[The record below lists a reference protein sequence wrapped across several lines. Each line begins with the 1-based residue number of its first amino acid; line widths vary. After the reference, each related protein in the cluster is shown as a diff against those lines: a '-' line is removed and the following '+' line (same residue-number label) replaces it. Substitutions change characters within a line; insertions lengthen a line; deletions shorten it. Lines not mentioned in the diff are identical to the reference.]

1 MKKTL
6 VLLLSMV
13 FIGGCGSNFEWF
25 PKYGGFNNSST
36 ATVPVTAPGTVM
48 RTIPFPTVPDEV
60 RFVSDIVF
68 DKNTGT
74 FWMLAG
80 TSTAPLNTPNVLVRM
95 NATTGVVDRTV
106 NAGSWPFT
114 IINGSTMAFDGVSF
128 WVTSGVND
136 SEIYLIFSNGN
147 FLNNNVYPCA
157 ATTTG
162 LCRGIAWDSTTASFW
177 SAASDISRLVN
188 YQVINGAVTSS
199 TPALPPYT
207 TLWSGSDV
215 TDVSFDS
222 LTGQVFVIKN
232 GVIVVQGNSGTSLG
246 TISFTVPGTGRGDW
260 DGQFFWVVDNT
271 SKSIKA
277 LFVR

>member
-6 VLLLSMV
+6 VLLLSVV

-48 RTIPFPTVPDEV
+48 RTIPFPTVV
-60 RFVSDIVF
+60 QFVSDIAF
-68 DKNTGT
+68 DKNTAT

-80 TSTAPLNTPNVLVRM
+80 TSTAPLNTPNVLVQI
-95 NATTGVVDRTV
+95 NATTGAFIRTV

-114 IINGSTMAFDGVSF
+114 IVDGSTMTYDGVSF
-128 WVTSGVND
+128 WVTSGVTV
-136 SEIYLIFSNGN
+136 SEVYLIFSNGN
-147 FLNNNVYPCA
+147 YLNNNYPCA
-157 ATTTG
+157 ASASG
-162 LCRGIAWDSTTASFW
+162 LCRGIAWDSTTSSLW
-177 SAASDISRLVN
+177 SAGSDNTALVK
-188 YQVINGAVTSS
+188 YQVLNGVLLA
-199 TPALPPYT
+199 PPLTYAG
-207 TLWSGSDV
+207 LWPGGGVS
-215 TDVSFDS
+215 DVSFDS
-222 LTGQVFVIKN
+222 VTGQVFVVRS
-232 GVIVVQGNSGTSLG
+232 GVVLVQGSSGTVLQ

-260 DGQFFWVVDNT
+260 DGQFLWVVDNT